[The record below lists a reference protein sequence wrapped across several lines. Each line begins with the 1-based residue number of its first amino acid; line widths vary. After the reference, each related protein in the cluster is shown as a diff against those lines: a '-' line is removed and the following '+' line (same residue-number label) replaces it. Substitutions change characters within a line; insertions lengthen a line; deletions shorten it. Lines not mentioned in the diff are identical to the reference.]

1 MAKSVSL
8 QRSRM
13 QLSVIIV
20 NYNVRLFLEQS
31 LCSVQKAVAGMQA
44 EIILIDNN
52 STDGSLDYLQP
63 RFPAVRF
70 IANTVNVGFGKAC
83 NQGLKE
89 AKGEY
94 ILFLNP
100 DTIVAEDCFEKCISF
115 FIAHPDAGA
124 VGVKMLDG
132 SGEFLKESKRSFP
145 SPATSLY
152 KLSGL
157 SKLFPTSRTFSNYH
171 LGHLDEN
178 KEHEVDV
185 LAGAFMMIRKEVLDK
200 TGGFDEVFFMYGEDV
215 DLSYRIQKAG
225 YKNYYFPGTEIIHF
239 KGESTKKGSMN
250 YVRMFY
256 NAMSIF
262 VRKHYG
268 GNKAGVFNFF
278 IHLAIWLRAMMTA
291 IGSFIRR
298 IGLPLLDAGLI
309 LLSFWLAKIGW
320 NYYVRP
326 EVEYSNQ
333 LLWTSLPAFTV
344 FYLVT
349 AYYAGLYDRWHQRT
363 GVLRSTVIA
372 TIVLLAAYAL
382 LPEHYRF
389 SRGILVVGA
398 FLAFILISTLRW
410 ILIRTGVL
418 ARQNEKKQNASTL
431 VAGTVNDFE
440 NVQQIMSDAG
450 LGETILG
457 RVAVQPS
464 DTAAITTIDKLPQLS
479 ATLSFREII
488 FCEGALS
495 FKKIIDT
502 IKTLPGKVSIKL
514 HAANSH
520 SIVGSDS
527 KDSAGEAV
535 AKDNSFRLND
545 PYNKRM
551 KRLVDVMSAISGIVL
566 FPVHLFLIKNPF
578 HFLGRCMAIIAGKM
592 TWVGYATTEQKL
604 PKLRKA
610 VIGSNGVPLSSAQ
623 LLPLESRAMMDYWY
637 ARDYE
642 PLTDLQLLRRNYR
655 RLGD

>member
-1 MAKSVSL
+1 
-8 QRSRM
+8 M

-31 LCSVQKAVAGMQA
+31 LCAVQKAIDGIAA

-52 STDGSLDYLQP
+52 STDGSLEYLQP
-63 RFPAVRF
+63 RFPAVHF

-83 NQGLKE
+83 NQGLQQ
-89 AKGEY
+89 AKGDY

-100 DTIVAEDCFEKCISF
+100 DTIVPEDCFEKCISF
-115 FIAHPDAGA
+115 FRSHPDAGA

-132 SGEFLKESKRSFP
+132 GGEFLKESKRSFP
-145 SPATSLY
+145 SPATSFY

-157 SKLFPTSRTFSNYH
+157 SKLFPASRTFSRYH

-185 LAGAFMMIRKEVLDK
+185 LAGAFMMVRKEVLDK

-215 DLSYRIQKAG
+215 DLSYRIQKSG

-268 GNKAGVFNFF
+268 GNKAGIFNFF
-278 IHLAIWLRAMMTA
+278 IHLAIWLRATMTA

-326 EVEYSNQ
+326 EVEYSNK

-363 GVLRSTVIA
+363 GVFRSTVIA

-382 LPEHYRF
+382 LPEQYRF

-431 VAGTVNDFE
+431 VAGTAADFQ
-440 NVQQIMSDAG
+440 NVQQIMSEAG

-457 RVAVQPS
+457 RVAVDAP
-464 DTAAITTIDKLPQLS
+464 DTTAITTIDKLPQLS

-488 FCEGALS
+488 FCEGHLS
-495 FKKIIDT
+495 FKKIIET
-502 IKTLPGKVSIKL
+502 IKTLPAKISIKL
-514 HAANSH
+514 HAANSF

-535 AKDNSFRLND
+535 SKDNSFRLND
-545 PYNKRM
+545 PYNQRM
-551 KRLVDVMSAISGIVL
+551 KRLIDVMSSITGIVF
-566 FPVHLFLIKNPF
+566 FPVHLFLIKKPF
-578 HFLGRCMAIIAGKM
+578 RFLARCIAIIAGQR
-592 TWVGYATTEQKL
+592 TWIGYATTEQKL
-604 PKLRKA
+604 PRLRKA

-642 PLTDLQLLRRNYR
+642 PAADLNLLRRNYR